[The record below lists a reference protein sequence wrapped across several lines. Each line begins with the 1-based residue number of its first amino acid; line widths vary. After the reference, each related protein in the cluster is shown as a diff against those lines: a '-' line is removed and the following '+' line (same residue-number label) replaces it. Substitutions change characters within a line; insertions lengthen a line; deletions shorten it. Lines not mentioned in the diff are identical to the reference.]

1 MCVRVWVMWLFI
13 TKKHTS
19 RVITKSGLNM
29 CCRDIWK
36 DMYFEMHARH
46 HELNVCNAH
55 QTSWAELKTWKQ
67 NVDTANILYFNTPSF
82 VVPTTLSPA
91 MAKTVEFTIGWST
104 SHHIQPH
111 WIIKFPQRHWCCR
124 ASFMRCQTSHQP
136 SHALFALASIGNL
149 CFYFPPHS
157 GFSHPMHRWQH
168 CCQRCIGWKFHLL
181 LQHQWWTF
189 FFFTHRLWHANRP
202 QRLLWSQNLTH
213 GNQKSALAITTS
225 CY

>member
-1 MCVRVWVMWLFI
+1 MKGHVFWNAYPTSWVERLKCTPNIIMSW
-13 TKKHTS
+13 T
-19 RVITKSGLNM
+19 
-29 CCRDIWK
+29 
-36 DMYFEMHARH
+36 FEMHTKH
-46 HELNVCNAH
+46 HELNLKHENKTLIW
-55 QTSWAELKTWKQ
+55 QTFF
-67 NVDTANILYFNTPSF
+67 ILIPQALWFPRHWIQQWPRLIE
-82 VVPTTLSPA
+82 VV
-91 MAKTVEFTIGWST
+91 IGRST

-181 LQHQWWTF
+181 LQHQWWRF